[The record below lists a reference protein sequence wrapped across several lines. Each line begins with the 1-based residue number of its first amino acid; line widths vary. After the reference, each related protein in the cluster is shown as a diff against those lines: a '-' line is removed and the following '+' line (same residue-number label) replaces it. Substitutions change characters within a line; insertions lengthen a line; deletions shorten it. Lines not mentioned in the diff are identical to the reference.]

1 MTPVNSEG
9 PELLRGE
16 IRNEASRQREEILNR
31 ARDAAGQALEEAEQT
46 AKKILEDRL
55 NAAHAEGERRTESI
69 LATVMVESTRMR
81 AAKTEEVLQSIHDQ
95 ALERLRER
103 DGFMDRRSIEILA
116 SEALSRMAGH
126 SFVLRVSSQDSAAL
140 DNDLSQ
146 EILSGLSNSTAH
158 LEIRADPS
166 IAKGRWLLQD
176 EEGRQFWELGHE
188 ARLERLWPGLRRFV
202 AAEAKLM
209 THGPPQPGAP

>member
-1 MTPVNSEG
+1 MTPVDSEG
-9 PELLRGE
+9 PELLRSE

-81 AAKTEEVLQSIHDQ
+81 AEKTEEVLQSIHDQ
-95 ALERLRER
+95 ALERLRQR
-103 DGFMDRRSIEILA
+103 DGLDRQSLAILTA
-116 SEALSRMAGH
+116 QALSRMKGH
-126 SFVLRVSSQDSAAL
+126 CFILRVSSHDSAAL
-140 DNDLSQ
+140 GKGPVE
-146 EILSGLSNSTAH
+146 EILQKLSNSTLD

-166 IAKGRWLLQD
+166 IANGRWLLHD

-188 ARLERLWPGLRRFV
+188 ARLERLWPELRRFV

-209 THGPPQPGAP
+209 THGSPQTGAP